1 MHTKP
6 KLIPSYGGWIRIR
19 GIPFHALNMFAFT
32 QIGEARGGFIEAT
45 REAVDKMELIK
56 ALINVQDNY
65 TGFISAN
72 IRIFDEEECEY
83 NVHTVINTEGKWLRE
98 RNPRI
103 HGSFTRKAAENF
115 DEFNLQA
122 EQFTFKGNIAVVDEK
137 HRWKPPRTE
146 K

>member
-1 MHTKP
+1 MAEHSPNNQILPRKE
-6 KLIPSYGGWIRIR
+6 
-19 GIPFHALNMFAFT
+19 
-32 QIGEARGGFIEAT
+32 IGEARGGFIEAT

-122 EQFTFKGNIAVVDEK
+122 EQFTFKGNIAVVDKK
-137 HRWKPPRTE
+137 HRQKPPRTE